1 MGRQGGGG
9 SDDKLPG
16 WSNGGLVTGGRIYD
30 PGNPSYEINL
40 TFEGRIARHE
50 VTPDM
55 LVSELSEDAAMI
67 YHLNAPDLVLV
78 LFGMHPRTLVPQ
90 GRLSDPPPVAPGSTV
105 MIFNIA
111 GMGRNHAANY
121 PVPPI
126 ALPVVG
132 VLPLAGN
139 LQLGPKFLGNFK
151 LAKFDGVSR
160 N

>member
-1 MGRQGGGG
+1 MQSIWLSRVGLQDMKLRQIC
-9 SDDKLPG
+9 
-16 WSNGGLVTGGRIYD
+16 WCQ
-30 PGNPSYEINL
+30 
-40 TFEGRIARHE
+40 
-50 VTPDM
+50 
-55 LVSELSEDAAMI
+55 SELSEDAAMI

-105 MIFNIA
+105 MIFNVA
-111 GMGRNHAANY
+111 GMGRNHAANN

-126 ALPVVG
+126 ALPVTG
-132 VLPLAGN
+132 SLPLAGN

-160 N
+160 NWKQWDNRLLGFSRSINLIK